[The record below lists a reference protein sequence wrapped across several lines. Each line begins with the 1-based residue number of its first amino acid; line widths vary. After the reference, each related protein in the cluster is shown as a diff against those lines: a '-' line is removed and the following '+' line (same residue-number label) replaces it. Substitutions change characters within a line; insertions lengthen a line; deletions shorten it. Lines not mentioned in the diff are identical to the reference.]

1 MSNGAANPYL
11 VQTESG
17 MFDKIK
23 KAVVGKDKLALQQQ
37 VENLKR
43 QRDALIEAEEEAVA
57 EMRSSAQVLQARIDQ
72 TTNPR

>member
-11 VQTESG
+11 VQTEG
-17 MFDKIK
+17 MFDTIK
-23 KAVVGKDKLALQQQ
+23 KAVVGKDKHALQQQ
-37 VENLKR
+37 VEILKR
-43 QRDALIEAEEEAVA
+43 QRDELIEAEKEAVA

>member
-11 VQTESG
+11 VQTEG
-17 MFDKIK
+17 MFDTIK

-37 VENLKR
+37 VLDLKR
-43 QRDALIEAEEEAVA
+43 QRDELIEAEEEAVA
-57 EMRSSAQVLQARIDQ
+57 SMRSSAQVLQARIDQ